1 MSSSIFAS
9 VQKDLGA
16 QSRDLT
22 ALVKQVKG
30 IMPQFSDDIV
40 CEALVQ
46 SDEDVTRAVELL
58 LSATFASKA
67 ARKKKERKE
76 RQATAPEAMPMQ
88 AQAEATGAAA
98 GNEEL
103 QPEQFT

>member
-1 MSSSIFAS
+1 VLEPSRTGLRQPLHAGRIMSSSIFAA

-58 LSATFASKA
+58 LRHAIASKA
-67 ARKKKERKE
+67 ARKKK
-76 RQATAPEAMPMQ
+76 
-88 AQAEATGAAA
+88 
-98 GNEEL
+98 
-103 QPEQFT
+103 